1 MGVTEGLLRQLQQ
14 IGETQIGGGLRSGG
28 SGAAAVMKNS
38 MTFKEWYT
46 SEEGKKSPCFATM
59 RGLVVQAVQRFCA
72 ALYERGGRLH
82 AGWKRKALK
91 RKRRRLPST
100 SGPPDHT
107 HSGTDGGTCSDY
119 CVCRD
124 DL

>member
-1 MGVTEGLLRQLQQ
+1 MTGSCALGQVLLFLSYYNLFLEMGVTEGLLRQLQQ

-82 AGWKRKALK
+82 AWMSLARASMPGR
-91 RKRRRLPST
+91 
-100 SGPPDHT
+100 
-107 HSGTDGGTCSDY
+107 C
-119 CVCRD
+119 
-124 DL
+124 